1 MKGTLVGT
9 EMSAQAIDLVVVTIA
24 NLYNLLMTSIFLTRP
39 RGWKRFERG
48 AGLIMVALA
57 LPLAAAASLNLS
69 AGRGVWL
76 VVLPLP
82 LILHCI
88 VELLLDYI
96 LHIDFRRTHT
106 RLLGPYLALFYLGQW
121 GLIGYAFFVAPAAG
135 FLTLITYFLS
145 LGGTR
150 YAYARGVA

>member
-1 MKGTLVGT
+1 MGTGVST
-9 EMSAQAIDLVVVTIA
+9 QAIDLTVVTIA

-39 RGWKRFERG
+39 RDWKRFERG
-48 AGLIMVALA
+48 AGLTMVALA
-57 LPLAAAASLNLS
+57 LPLAAAAILNLA

-88 VELLLDYI
+88 VELLLDY
-96 LHIDFRRTHT
+96 LLQIDFRRTHT
-106 RLLGPYLALFYLGQW
+106 RLLGLYLALFYLGQW

-135 FLTLITYFLS
+135 FVTLVTYFLS
-145 LGGTR
+145 LGGTG
-150 YAYARGVA
+150 YAHARGVG